1 MSRHR
6 FKHFLR
12 ERNEFSAN
20 GEETLLSVSEYY
32 GVKPRADAFDGDRSE
47 SRAESLEGYRIVK
60 EGDLVMNY
68 MLAWKGAYGLS
79 AHHGITSPAYAVFDV
94 DTTKVDRR
102 FLHHRTRSKDMQV
115 EFRAKS
121 KGIIESRLRL
131 YPDALL
137 AMQVDLPDLLTQKRI
152 AAFLDRETA
161 RIDELIAKKER
172 LFQLLTEHLRASFD
186 GLFLEGIATHAAFTS
201 LPFHWMPRLPAS
213 WTLTKLKYL
222 GEKGQKT
229 TQMGPF
235 GGMLTQ
241 LLQTDT
247 GFKLYGQENT
257 ISRDFSKGSRWVS
270 EATFRELSRY
280 ELKPGDIM
288 LTRKGTLGKCASF
301 PSGAVRG
308 IADSDTIRIRLN
320 HSLFSHWMLENTL
333 QYASYVSEQIALE
346 KRGAILAGL
355 NTSIIDNLLIAVPP
369 MNEQQKIAA
378 FGTKML
384 EKNSS
389 LRENLISSIDR
400 LKEYR
405 AALITAA
412 VTGQINV
419 DTYGKTGT
427 TSATLDKIEEEMQA

>member
-115 EFRAKS
+115 EFRSKS

-137 AMQVDLPDLLTQKRI
+137 AMQVDLPDLPTQKRI
-152 AAFLDRETA
+152 AGFLDRETA

-172 LFQLLTEHLRASFD
+172 LAEV
-186 GLFLEGIATHAAFTS
+186 
-201 LPFHWMPRLPAS
+201 
-213 WTLTKLKYL
+213 L
-222 GEKGQKT
+222 GERLNTRRNVAFRQIHSS
-229 TQMGPF
+229 QYRPLRWLIAQICDGPF
-235 GGMLTQ
+235 GSGLTSAHYTENGVRVIR
-241 LLQTDT
+241 LQNIKDGGFDGTDT
-247 GFKLYGQENT
+247 AFISEEHYASLGDHDVNSGDLLVAGLGDEKNRVGRACIAPDNLGPAMVKADCYRVRLNPKLIAHSFAAEYLCSDESWAQIYALAKGVT
-257 ISRDFSKGSRWVS
+257 RSRLNL
-270 EATFRELSRY
+270 EL
-280 ELKPGDIM
+280 
-288 LTRKGTLGKCASF
+288 
-301 PSGAVRG
+301 VRR
-308 IADSDTIRIRLN
+308 IRIPVP
-320 HSLFSHWMLENTL
+320 S
-333 QYASYVSEQIALE
+333 LE
-346 KRGAILAGL
+346 KQREIIAGI
-355 NTSIIDNLLIAVPP
+355 TEERSTFATVSDRV
-369 MNEQQKIAA
+369 
-378 FGTKML
+378 TT
-384 EKNSS
+384 
-389 LRENLISSIDR
+389 SIDR
-400 LKEYR
+400 LREYR
-405 AALITAA
+405 AALITSA
-412 VTGQINV
+412 VTGQIDV
-419 DTYGKTGT
+419 DTYGKTGA
-427 TSATLDKIEEEMQA
+427 TSATLDEIEEEMH